1 MDAAALRI
9 LDANMNRA
17 REALRVVEDYARFAL
32 DDRAAAAAAKDMRHA
47 LGRAAAQGALP
58 AGDALA
64 ARDAAGDVGR
74 TAKTAGELRRDSS
87 EAVLAASFARLGES
101 LRVLGEFGKL
111 AAPPDASRPDG
122 ALAEVAPPLAALAED
137 LRYRAYE
144 LEQRLRSRGALRG
157 RFRRVRLYVII
168 TAELCR
174 DDWLVTAEGA
184 LRGGAGC
191 LQLREKALPDAE
203 LLRRAKA
210 LRAACD
216 RHGALLVINDRPDIA
231 ALAAADG
238 VHLGQ
243 DDLPVAQARRVVGGR
258 LLIGKSTHT
267 SAQVAA
273 ALDEQPD
280 YIAVGPVFQSPTKPQ
295 DHVAGTA
302 LVRYAAGRTELP
314 VVAIGGLM
322 AQVAGEVIAAGAS
335 CLCVC

>member
-1 MDAAALRI
+1 
-9 LDANMNRA
+9 
-17 REALRVVEDYARFAL
+17 
-32 DDRAAAAAAKDMRHA
+32 
-47 LGRAAAQGALP
+47 
-58 AGDALA
+58 
-64 ARDAAGDVGR
+64 
-74 TAKTAGELRRDSS
+74 KTADELRRDSS

-111 AAPPDASRPDG
+111 AAPPGASPSDASPPD
-122 ALAEVAPPLAALAED
+122 VAPADIAPADVAPADVASPLAALAED

-144 LEQRLRSRGALRG
+144 LEQRLRSRGGLRAG
-157 RFRRVRLYVII
+157 FRRVRLYVII

-174 DDWLVTAEGA
+174 EDWLATAEAA
-184 LRGGAGC
+184 LRGGGGC
-191 LQLREKALPDAE
+191 LQLREKALSGAE

-210 LRAACD
+210 LRAVCD

-243 DDLPVAQARRVVGGR
+243 DDLPVAQARRVVGAR

-267 SAQVAA
+267 TEQVAA

-302 LVRYAAGRTELP
+302 LVRYAAARTELP
-314 VVAIGGLM
+314 LVAIGGLR
-322 AQVAGEVIAAGAS
+322 AEVAGEVIAAGAS
-335 CLCVC
+335 CLCVCSAVISAPDPAGAARRLVDAWPAA